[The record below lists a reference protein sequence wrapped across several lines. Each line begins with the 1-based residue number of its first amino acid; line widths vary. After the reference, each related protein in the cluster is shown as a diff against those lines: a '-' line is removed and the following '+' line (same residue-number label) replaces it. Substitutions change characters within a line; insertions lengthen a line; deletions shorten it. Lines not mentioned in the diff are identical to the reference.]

1 LLLWNL
7 EKVGTKTGFAKTN
20 NNNSCFWNTF
30 HINGISCHM
39 VFYMMED
46 GYMKGMSKAS
56 YVLGVEIHRI
66 CFEIFFYGK
75 LQICRVPLIKGNYY
89 SLRNLNS

>member
-1 LLLWNL
+1 
-7 EKVGTKTGFAKTN
+7 
-20 NNNSCFWNTF
+20 
-30 HINGISCHM
+30 
-39 VFYMMED
+39 MMED